1 MSNVALFDGAKVPA
15 FAKERQGKS
24 ALAEALGAGNDFG
37 KRISIKGGV
46 FRLMASG
53 KEIANI
59 EERYLDVVFVNAAPK
74 TSRIWY
80 AKSYDGE
87 ASSPDCWSAD
97 GETPSHDAVNRQ
109 SDSCRDC
116 PKNVAGSGQGESK
129 ACRFQHRVAVVLAN
143 DLEGDVLQ
151 LPVPGASVF
160 GDAVGDNMPLRA
172 YARWLSAQQIDPEM
186 VVTRMK
192 FDTKAESPKLFF
204 KSMRWLEQDEYDTV
218 VKQGKTPDAIA
229 AITFAVTKMDKVAAP
244 IAIEG
249 KKPSKVAIPEPS
261 IEEDEDEAP
270 PPPPKKAKTK
280 AKVEASAEDDVDEPV
295 VVKQEKKAPAVPAK
309 ASLASAIDDWDD

>member
-1 MSNVALFDGAKVPA
+1 MSNIALFDGAKAPA
-15 FAKERQGKS
+15 FAKQRTGKS
-24 ALAEALGAGNDFG
+24 ALAEALGGSADFG

-46 FRLMASG
+46 FRLMSSG

-80 AKSYDGE
+80 AKAYDGD
-87 ASSPDCWSAD
+87 ATTPDCWSAD
-97 GETPSHDAVNRQ
+97 GETSSPDSKDRQ
-109 SDSCRDC
+109 SENCRDC
-116 PKNVAGSGQGESK
+116 AKNIAGSGQGDSK

-143 DLEGDVLQ
+143 DINGDVLQ

-160 GDAVGDNMPLRA
+160 GDADGDNMPLKA
-172 YARWLSAQQIDPEM
+172 YARWLAAQQIDPEM

-204 KSMRWLEQDEYDTV
+204 KSMKWLEQEEYDV
-218 VKQGKTPDAIA
+218 VLQKGKSPEALA
-229 AITFAVTKMDKVAAP
+229 AITFSVTKVDKVAPP

-249 KKPSKVAIPEPS
+249 KKPAKVAEPE
-261 IEEDEDEAP
+261 ITEDEDEVIAP
-270 PPPPKKAKTK
+270 APKKAKPK
-280 AKVEASAEDDVDEPV
+280 AKVEVVADDEVDEPV
-295 VVKQEKKAPAVPAK
+295 VVKQEKKAPAVPPK